1 MKADNTT
8 IRLLDRVTDRLNA
21 IRKHPRRYEM
31 TDEDHALL
39 RETAQKL
46 EAILARVRV
55 VTS

>member
-31 TDEDHALL
+31 TVEDHALL
-39 RETAQKL
+39 RDTAQKL
-46 EAILARVRV
+46 EEILGRVRV